1 MRYWRRKR
9 GEPSGVIRPKC
20 TKGRSLVSRLS
31 EWWRDP
37 DTTSVVT
44 VGVGLLAVPTAF
56 GVFGEISQWS
66 LWVRVPIGLA
76 WLVVAFL
83 VVLRQHGHDRR
94 VDQLV
99 EGWGIERADE
109 AVLAA
114 QELLTAYL
122 RPGLKGTPTSF
133 RWSVHVYDEE
143 ENLLLP
149 IYPESADVDDL
160 EVFAPGD
167 GAVGV
172 AFAHQRIVV
181 VTGDGVADE
190 SYRLSSA
197 QQVRFAPYRT
207 VVAAPLESAGTIL
220 GTLSAISLQDDGY
233 FEDEPGPSVLR
244 DTAGVVA
251 TLLVTMIGPAELK
264 G

>member
-1 MRYWRRKR
+1 MSRF
-9 GEPSGVIRPKC
+9 
-20 TKGRSLVSRLS
+20 SL
-31 EWWRDP
+31 WWHDP

-56 GVFGEISQWS
+56 GVFGEISRWS

-76 WLVVAFL
+76 WLLVAFL
-83 VVLRQHGHDRR
+83 VVVRQHGHDRR

-99 EGWGIERADE
+99 DGWRIERADE
-109 AVLAA
+109 AILAA

-122 RPGLKGTPTSF
+122 RPGLKGTPASF
-133 RWSVHVYDEE
+133 RWSIHVYDDE

-149 IYPESADVDDL
+149 IYPESVDVDDP

-172 AFAHQRIVV
+172 AFAHQRIVA
-181 VTGDGVADE
+181 VTGDAVADE
-190 SYRLSSA
+190 SYRLSPA

-207 VVAAPLESAGTIL
+207 VVVAPLESAGTVL
-220 GTLSAISLQDDGY
+220 GTLSAISLEDDAY
-233 FEDEPGPSVLR
+233 FDGEPGPSVLR